1 MLKHKSTDK
10 SFQLPIGKAGPDS
23 SCQCT
28 TGLMLGGLDP
38 LCIHHKAATNRSRK
52 SYMSDLKLEG
62 LKKHKHGESGCMQV
76 RVIFTRVCPA
86 QGCLAGLPFLSSPA
100 LAGIKCIAE
109 ESGLAS
115 GKL

>member
-1 MLKHKSTDK
+1 
-10 SFQLPIGKAGPDS
+10 
-23 SCQCT
+23 
-28 TGLMLGGLDP
+28 
-38 LCIHHKAATNRSRK
+38 
-52 SYMSDLKLEG
+52 
-62 LKKHKHGESGCMQV
+62 MQV